1 VIIRG
6 ATTLAGNEILV
17 SLIVTTRGRMAPL
30 ERLFESFVAQEHK
43 NFEVIVVDQNLDNR
57 LDPLFVGKRW
67 PFPLRRIETP
77 HESGSSRGRNKG
89 WQFAQGEIIVFPD
102 DDCWYPSWFLARGV
116 AQMESTGADFLSGRA
131 ADQDGN
137 SINGRFESA
146 AQPIG
151 RNNVWTTGI
160 EWTIFFKRAALT
172 KVGGFDPEI
181 GIGASTP
188 WQSCEGQDIML
199 RALSQQLK
207 GYYDPSIYGHHD
219 SFDIEAES
227 GIQGKGRKYGRGV
240 GHVLRVHRYGV
251 LAALKWIGRPMFGS
265 MLFFV
270 RGKIKHVQYFL
281 NVAIGRFEGWS
292 GWVIGAR

>member
-1 VIIRG
+1 MV
-6 ATTLAGNEILV
+6 GNEILV
-17 SLIVTTRGRMAPL
+17 SLIVSTRGRTTPL
-30 ERLFESFVAQEHK
+30 ERLFESFVAQEYK

-57 LDPLFVGKRW
+57 LDPLFAGKRW
-67 PFPLRRIETP
+67 PFPLRRVRTP
-77 HESGSSRGRNKG
+77 LESGLSRGRNSG
-89 WQFAQGEIIVFPD
+89 LRIASGEIIVFPD
-102 DDCWYPSWFLARGV
+102 DDCWYPSWFLARGL
-116 AQMESTGADFLSGRA
+116 AQMETTGADFLSGRA

-151 RNNVWTTGI
+151 RDNVWTTGI
-160 EWTIFFKRAALT
+160 EWTIFFKRSALA

-181 GIGASTP
+181 GVGASTP

-240 GHVLRVHRYGV
+240 GHVLRVHRYGF